1 MIKSLFIIA
10 GASFVLAAACFAGA
24 AAVGGSDMWWGHHG
38 PWGPW
43 TRSWNVHVRD
53 DNGRDVWVGDHRD
66 IADGAQTTREIAWN
80 GGDRLDLDIGADVTF
95 TQAPGPAK
103 LTISGPSEAVQAVE
117 LSGSHLQFK
126 DDADYSSPL
135 TVTLTAPNV
144 RTFAINGSGDLAI
157 NGYDQDDLDL
167 DVSGSGNVTAKG
179 KARALKLDIS
189 GSGDVDAGGLA
200 ADTADADIS
209 GSGKASIAPASAAD
223 LHISGDGEIDLMSH
237 PAKLTS
243 DVSGSGHIVE
253 GAAAPAAAQ
262 ADTGKSGVTS
272 EFHARVR

>member
-24 AAVGGSDMWWGHHG
+24 AALGGGPGWWDHH
-38 PWGPW
+38 WGPW
-43 TRSWNVHVRD
+43 PHGTWNFRVRD
-53 DNGRDVWVGDHRD
+53 NDSNDEWRAGHDFT
-66 IADGAQTTREIAWN
+66 ADGAQTTREIAWN
-80 GGDRLDLDIGADVTF
+80 GGDRLDLDIGANVTF

-126 DDADYSSPL
+126 DDVDYSSPL

-144 RTFAINGSGDLAI
+144 HSFAINGSGDLAI
-157 NGYDQDDLDL
+157 NGYDQDELDV

-253 GAAAPAAAQ
+253 GAAAPDAVAPAK
-262 ADTGKSGVTS
+262 GRNGVTS
-272 EFHARVR
+272 ESHADVQ